1 MLSRFNPEHRRVI
14 VFFGSLWAVAI
25 AFILVSSLLPG

>member
-1 MLSRFNPEHRRVI
+1 MLSRIKPEHRRVI

-25 AFILVSSLLPG
+25 AFIAISALLPG

>member
-1 MLSRFNPEHRRVI
+1 MFSRIKPEHRRVI

-25 AFILVSSLLPG
+25 AFILLSTLLPG